1 MFHRNAENGHRY
13 SLNELCTFSFL
24 LGLLL
29 PSPRRETFI
38 RNFFTRTFIMDD
50 LLKKIRELILQ
61 YQADPNNI
69 QKIRNKLNDGSKDI
83 ILLLEVL
90 EYVPVFLSM
99 LAWACALPG
108 LVLNLLRTQLSVYA
122 LGSLKGYQ
130 LVSIVL

>member
-1 MFHRNAENGHRY
+1 
-13 SLNELCTFSFL
+13 
-24 LGLLL
+24 
-29 PSPRRETFI
+29 
-38 RNFFTRTFIMDD
+38 MDD

-99 LAWACALPG
+99 LA
-108 LVLNLLRTQLSVYA
+108 
-122 LGSLKGYQ
+122 
-130 LVSIVL
+130 

>member
-1 MFHRNAENGHRY
+1 
-13 SLNELCTFSFL
+13 
-24 LGLLL
+24 
-29 PSPRRETFI
+29 
-38 RNFFTRTFIMDD
+38 MDD

-108 LVLNLLRTQLSVYA
+108 LVLIN
-122 LGSLKGYQ
+122 
-130 LVSIVL
+130 

>member
-1 MFHRNAENGHRY
+1 
-13 SLNELCTFSFL
+13 
-24 LGLLL
+24 
-29 PSPRRETFI
+29 
-38 RNFFTRTFIMDD
+38 MDD

-108 LVLNLLRTQLSVYA
+108 LVLNLLRTQLSVYV